1 MVSNSITEYLSYI
14 EVERIVTMH
23 ACGPPPEQGSS
34 NQGQDRW
41 LTKYLNI
48 SQGTVQ
54 ASSGEHAEKSG
65 FRYCRIHP
73 VFYLLLKV
81 TFLKTT
87 F

>member
-23 ACGPPPEQGSS
+23 ACGPPPEPGSS

-81 TFLKTT
+81 TFLKTI